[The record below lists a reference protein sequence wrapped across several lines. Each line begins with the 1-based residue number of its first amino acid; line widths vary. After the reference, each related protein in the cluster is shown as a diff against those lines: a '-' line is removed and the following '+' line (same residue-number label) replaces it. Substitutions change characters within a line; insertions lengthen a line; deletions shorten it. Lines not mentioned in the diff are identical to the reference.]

1 MATYKAKP
9 NVGNAVPYWVSDY
22 IGRDNHQ
29 KIITGGSAE
38 LSNIPTQVLEFLEV
52 TDSKPTSDN
61 TVAEIKAYLD
71 SNSISYTSDENK
83 TSLLAKVGT

>member
-1 MATYKAKP
+1 MATYKAKKT
-9 NVGNAVPYWVSDY
+9 VGNAVPFWVSDL
-22 IGRDNHQ
+22 IGKDNHQ

-38 LSNIPTQVLEFLEV
+38 IASVPASALEFIEV

>member
-9 NVGNAVPYWVSDY
+9 NVGNAVPYWVSDH
-22 IGRDNHQ
+22 IGQDNHQ

-38 LSNIPTQVLEFLEV
+38 IASVPDQVLEFIEEV
-52 TDSKPTSDN
+52 DSKPTSSN

-71 SNSISYTSDENK
+71 SNSISYASDDNK
-83 TSLLAKVGT
+83 SELLAKVP

>member
-22 IGRDNHQ
+22 IGIDNHQ

-38 LSNIPTQVLEFLEV
+38 ISSVPAQVLEFLEV
-52 TDSKPTSDN
+52 TDSKPTQAN
-61 TVAEIKAYLD
+61 TVAEIKAYMD
-71 SNSISYTSDENK
+71 ANNISYASDDNK
-83 TSLLAKVGT
+83 SELLAKLG